1 MQGFGKHGLPWRGVI
16 LLFKKSH
23 DFTMMTLPIP
33 FKLVST
39 VTSPNE
45 LPVIK
50 IKSMLAFDNELLTF
64 FMKQKFQWSKH

>member
-1 MQGFGKHGLPWRGVI
+1 
-16 LLFKKSH
+16 
-23 DFTMMTLPIP
+23 MMTLPIP

-64 FMKQKFQWSKH
+64 FMKQNISMIKTLVRQINIK